1 MGSPNALAYLA
12 SPAVVAASAVAGRI
26 VSPFNVEEQTTERT
40 IEIPERKPVVSSSSS
55 TVEIL
60 DGFPETI
67 EGEIIFV
74 DQDNLNT
81 DGIYPGKHI
90 SSSKYLMKGKYTYQD
105 NVPREKMRDVCMEN
119 YDPKFGTVAR
129 DGDILLGGYNFGSGS
144 SREQA
149 ATAILVPP
157 YSFK

>member
-26 VSPFNVEEQTTERT
+26 VSPFQVDEQNAERT
-40 IEIPERKPVVSSSSS
+40 IEVPERKPITSAASS
-55 TVEIL
+55 TIDIL

-81 DGIYPGKHI
+81 DGIYPGI
-90 SSSKYLMKGKYTYQD
+90 FIG
-105 NVPREKMRDVCMEN
+105 RC
-119 YDPKFGTVAR
+119 
-129 DGDILLGGYNFGSGS
+129 I
-144 SREQA
+144 
-149 ATAILVPP
+149 
-157 YSFK
+157 

>member
-12 SPAVVAASAVAGRI
+12 SPAVVAASAVAGKI
-26 VSPFNVEEQTTERT
+26 VSPFDVAEQTAERT
-40 IEIPERKPVVSSSSS
+40 IEVPKRESVASTSAS

-81 DGIYPGKHI
+81 DGIYAGNQKSFI
-90 SSSKYLMKGKYTYQD
+90 LIANSKENTLIKIMS
-105 NVPREKMRDVCMEN
+105 REKKCEKSVWRITTPISE
-119 YDPKFGTVAR
+119 P
-129 DGDILLGGYNFGSGS
+129 
-144 SREQA
+144 
-149 ATAILVPP
+149 
-157 YSFK
+157 

>member
-26 VSPFNVEEQTTERT
+26 VSPFDVVEQTAERT
-40 IEIPERKPVVSSSSS
+40 IEVPERKSVASTSSS

-81 DGIYPGKHI
+81 DGIYPGKI
-90 SSSKYLMKGKYTYQD
+90 
-105 NVPREKMRDVCMEN
+105 PE
-119 YDPKFGTVAR
+119 
-129 DGDILLGGYNFGSGS
+129 
-144 SREQA
+144 
-149 ATAILVPP
+149 
-157 YSFK
+157 